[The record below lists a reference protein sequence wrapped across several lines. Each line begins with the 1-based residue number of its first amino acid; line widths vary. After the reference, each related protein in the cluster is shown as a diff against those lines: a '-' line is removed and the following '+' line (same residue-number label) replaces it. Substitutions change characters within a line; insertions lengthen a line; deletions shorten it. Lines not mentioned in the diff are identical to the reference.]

1 MNSTLLAWDRS
12 GSSQLNPSANRL
24 PLVTG
29 PTIGLAAP
37 RTSAS
42 PDG

>member
-1 MNSTLLAWDRS
+1 MTKHHGHPQYVPA
-12 GSSQLNPSANRL
+12 NPYANRL

-29 PTIGLAAP
+29 PTIRMAAP